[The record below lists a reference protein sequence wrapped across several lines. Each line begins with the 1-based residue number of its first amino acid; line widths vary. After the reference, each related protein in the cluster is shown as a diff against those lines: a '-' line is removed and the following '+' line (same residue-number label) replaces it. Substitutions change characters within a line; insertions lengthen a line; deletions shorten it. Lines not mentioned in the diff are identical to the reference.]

1 MRDMASASGA
11 ARRLC
16 TNAAIAAFVAAIA
29 QRCDAV
35 IKTFTVML
43 TVFYICQLSRG
54 PDPLQGMEEPSTEQL
69 LRGRTY
75 TFEAPAASVNADDE
89 ESSKSFFEE
98 HVVAL

>member
-1 MRDMASASGA
+1 
-11 ARRLC
+11 
-16 TNAAIAAFVAAIA
+16 
-29 QRCDAV
+29 
-35 IKTFTVML
+35 ML

-98 HVVAL
+98 YVVAL